1 MGGVIIRAATPD
13 DAPVLAAIYGHHVLH
28 GLGTFEE
35 TPPSA
40 QQMADRLAA
49 VQARSLPWVVAEAD
63 GAVQAFAYAAPFRLR
78 AAYRYTAEDSVYV
91 APNAVRRGLGRASLG
106 AVVEACRV
114 QGLRQ
119 LVALIGDSA
128 NVGSLG
134 LHRALGF
141 APSGS
146 LPAVGF
152 KHGRWV
158 DVMLMTLALNGGQ
171 DSPPDTAGLDLS

>member
-1 MGGVIIRAATPD
+1 MGGVIMRPATPD
-13 DAPVLAAIYGHHVLH
+13 DAPALAAIYAHHVLH

-35 TPPSA
+35 TPPTA
-40 QQMADRLAA
+40 EQMAERLAA
-49 VQARSLPWVVAEAD
+49 VQARGLPWVVAEVD

-91 APNAVRRGLGRASLG
+91 APDAVRRGLGRASLS
-106 AVVEACRV
+106 AVIETCQA

-119 LVALIGDSA
+119 LVALIGDCA

-141 APSGS
+141 APSGT

-158 DVMLMTLALNGGQ
+158 DVMLMTLPLNGGH
-171 DSPPDTAGLDLS
+171 DSPPDAAGLDLG